1 MGVWV
6 MIYFIINGAMQIGSI
21 FEQVRRTIMKTL
33 LMMLLSVC
41 VLASSAW
48 AGLEVGQIPKE
59 VELKGDLGGRLDGS
73 PWSSKE
79 LTGKVHVV
87 FYVDPDEKDL
97 NNDTSEA
104 LRLENFP
111 KDQYQSYAMI
121 NMDAT
126 WLPNFAISSALE
138 EKQKKYPNAIYVRD
152 YDKVLVKEWNLADDN
167 SDVLAFD
174 KNGKL
179 IFMKAGKLS
188 PQDIK
193 KLIALI
199 RENLNQ

>member
-1 MGVWV
+1 MRYLV
-6 MIYFIINGAMQIGSI
+6 
-21 FEQVRRTIMKTL
+21 
-33 LMMLLSVC
+33 MMLLA
-41 VLASSAW
+41 LFFMAPSAW

-97 NNDTSEA
+97 NNETSEA

-111 KDQYQSYAMI
+111 REQYQSYAII

-152 YDKVLVKEWNLADDN
+152 YDKILVKEWNLADDN

-174 KNGKL
+174 KTGKL
-179 IFMKAGKLS
+179 IFMKAGKLT
-188 PQDIK
+188 PQDIQ
-193 KLIALI
+193 KLIGLV

>member
-1 MGVWV
+1 MK
-6 MIYFIINGAMQIGSI
+6 YFAM
-21 FEQVRRTIMKTL
+21 VL
-33 LMMLLSVC
+33 LALS
-41 VLASSAW
+41 LMTSPAW
-48 AGLEVGQIPKE
+48 AGVKVGEIPKE

-73 PWSSKE
+73 PWSSEE

-104 LRLENFP
+104 LRLEEFP
-111 KDQYQSYAMI
+111 RDQYQSYAII

-138 EKQKKYPNAIYVRD
+138 EKQKKYPTAIYVRD
-152 YDKVLVKEWNLADDN
+152 YDKILVKEWQLADDN
-167 SDVLAFD
+167 SDVMAFD

-179 IFMKAGKLS
+179 IFMKAGKLT
-188 PQDIK
+188 QQEIK
-193 KLIALI
+193 ELIGII
-199 RENLNQ
+199 RKNLK

>member
-1 MGVWV
+1 MR
-6 MIYFIINGAMQIGSI
+6 YLA
-21 FEQVRRTIMKTL
+21 
-33 LMMLLSVC
+33 MMLLAVC
-41 VLASSAW
+41 VMASSAW
-48 AGLEVGQIPKE
+48 AGLEVGQTPKE

-79 LTGKVHVV
+79 LAGKVHVL

-111 KDQYQSYAMI
+111 RDQYQSYAII

-138 EKQKKYPNAIYVRD
+138 DKQKKYPNAIYVRD
-152 YDKVLVKEWNLADDN
+152 YDKILVKEWDLADDN

-174 KNGKL
+174 KAGNL
-179 IFMKAGKLS
+179 IFMKAGKLT
-188 PQDIK
+188 PQDIN
-193 KLIALI
+193 KLTGLI
-199 RENLNQ
+199 RENLSK

>member
-1 MGVWV
+1 MKHFL
-6 MIYFIINGAMQIGSI
+6 MI
-21 FEQVRRTIMKTL
+21 
-33 LMMLLSVC
+33 LLSIC
-41 VLASSAW
+41 VTASSAW
-48 AGLEVGQIPKE
+48 AGLEMGQIPKE

-79 LTGKVHVV
+79 LTGKVHVL

-111 KDQYQSYAMI
+111 RDRYQSFAMI

-138 EKQKKYPNAIYVRD
+138 EKQKKYPTAIYVKD

-179 IFMKAGKLS
+179 IFMKEGKLT
-188 PQDIK
+188 PQDIQ

-199 RENLNQ
+199 RENLNK

>member
-1 MGVWV
+1 
-6 MIYFIINGAMQIGSI
+6 
-21 FEQVRRTIMKTL
+21 MKHL
-33 LMMLLSVC
+33 LMILLSVG
-41 VLASSAW
+41 VMATSAW
-48 AGLEVGQIPKE
+48 AGLEMGQIPKE

-79 LTGKVHVV
+79 LAGKVHVL

-97 NNDTSEA
+97 NNETSEA

-111 KDQYQSYAMI
+111 RDQYQSFAMI

-138 EKQKKYPNAIYVRD
+138 EKQKKYPTAIYVKD
-152 YDKVLVKEWNLADDN
+152 YDKILVKEWNLADDN

-174 KNGKL
+174 KSGKL
-179 IFMKAGKLS
+179 IFMKAGKLT
-188 PQDIK
+188 PQDIQ
-193 KLIALI
+193 KLIGLI
-199 RENLNQ
+199 RENLK

>member
-1 MGVWV
+1 MRYLV
-6 MIYFIINGAMQIGSI
+6 
-21 FEQVRRTIMKTL
+21 
-33 LMMLLSVC
+33 MMLLAVC
-41 VLASSAW
+41 VMASPAW
-48 AGLEVGQIPKE
+48 AGLEVGQTPKE
-59 VELKGDLGGRLDGS
+59 VELKGDLGGRLDDS

-79 LTGKVHVV
+79 LAGKVHVL

-111 KDQYQSYAMI
+111 RDQYQSYAII

-138 EKQKKYPNAIYVRD
+138 DKQKKYPNAIYVRD
-152 YDKVLVKEWNLADDN
+152 YDKILVKEWDLADDN

-174 KNGKL
+174 KDGKL
-179 IFMKAGKLS
+179 IFMKAGKLT
-188 PQDIK
+188 PEDIK
-193 KLIALI
+193 KLTGLI
-199 RENLNQ
+199 RKNLDK

>member
-1 MGVWV
+1 
-6 MIYFIINGAMQIGSI
+6 
-21 FEQVRRTIMKTL
+21 MKHL
-33 LMMLLSVC
+33 LMILLSVG
-41 VLASSAW
+41 VMASSAW
-48 AGLEVGQIPKE
+48 AGVELGQIPKE

-73 PWSSKE
+73 PFNSKE
-79 LTGKVHVV
+79 LTGKVHVL

-97 NNDTSEA
+97 NNDTTEA

-111 KDQYQSYAMI
+111 REQYQSYAII

-138 EKQKKYPNAIYVRD
+138 EKQKKYPTAIYVRD

-174 KNGKL
+174 KSGKV
-179 IFMKAGKLS
+179 IFMKAGKLT
-188 PQDIK
+188 PQDIQ
-193 KLIALI
+193 KLIGLI
-199 RENLNQ
+199 RENLNK